1 MDELHTKTNRL
12 KEKLIASSKVPTNN
26 QNVPLIS
33 KTGPAVVTADNETNE
48 PLSPLHSDNDNNSN
62 AIKTTDINIS
72 NHDSTNMT
80 NHIQNEHNINSSSQ
94 QNTKN
99 EPEKYAFGKK
109 SFAETTLNST
119 LPKKEHAIVFD
130 SIDNI
135 PQIEY
140 IIAISKLTPPKN
152 IKYASR
158 ITNNRFCIYLND
170 KNTVDFL
177 VNNHPNIIIN
187 PHTTIKIR
195 RLINP
200 AKRIIISHVSPDIP
214 NEHIISHLEY
224 HKIQILSPITHINA
238 GFNIPELAH
247 IISFRRQV
255 YIKPDDFEKLPKS
268 ILINLENT
276 SHRIFLDDDSI
287 HCFLCKRKGHTTK
300 QCKNTPIEVINTNI
314 KENVCNTFADTNL
327 DTFTNSSSQ
336 TSIQTSLLDD
346 PFPTDTTSNDTT
358 LLTTITTDTKKR
370 PALSSTSSNLTN
382 DPPTSKSPTQ
392 DNISK
397 ETISKPNTNKISQ
410 PTPKKLKRNQSIENI
425 VLKLDVILEP
435 TKPKFEEMS
444 NKKINYEQ
452 FKFIIENSLGVSN
465 PASILDDFNITCLEM
480 IEVIEK
486 IKPTINTPGIKNR
499 LTRLCNS
506 LLEKALSTEPTQ
518 TD

>member
-1 MDELHTKTNRL
+1 MGEPHTKTNRL
-12 KEKLIASSKVPTNN
+12 NEKLIASSKVSTIK
-26 QNVPLIS
+26 QNVTIIP
-33 KTGPAVVTADNETNE
+33 KTGPSVVIADNATNE
-48 PLSPLHSDNDNNSN
+48 PLSSQHSDNDYNSDV
-62 AIKTTDINIS
+62 IKNTDINIS
-72 NHDSTNMT
+72 NHDSSNTT
-80 NHIQNEHNINSSSQ
+80 NHIQSVHNINSSSQ
-94 QNTKN
+94 QNTNN
-99 EPEKYAFGKK
+99 EPKKHAFGKK
-109 SFAETTLNST
+109 SFAETTLNSN

-140 IIAISKLTPPKN
+140 IIAISKLTSPKN
-152 IKYASR
+152 IKFASR

-177 VNNHPNIIIN
+177 VENHPYIIIN
-187 PHTTIKIR
+187 SHTTIKIR
-195 RLINP
+195 RLINQ

-214 NEHIISHLEY
+214 NEYIISHLEH

-255 YIKPDDFEKLPKS
+255 YIKPDDFGKLPKS

-300 QCKNTPIEVINTNI
+300 QCKNPPTEATNTKIN
-314 KENVCNTFADTNL
+314 ENVCNTFADTNV
-327 DTFTNSSSQ
+327 DPSTNSTSQ
-336 TSIQTSLLDD
+336 TSNQTSLLED
-346 PFPTDTTSNDTT
+346 PFQMETASNDITF
-358 LLTTITTDTKKR
+358 LTPSTTDIKKR
-370 PALSSTSSNLTN
+370 PALSSTSSNITN
-382 DPPTSKSPTQ
+382 DPSTSKSPTQ

-397 ETISKPNTNKISQ
+397 ETSSKPNTTKISK
-410 PTPKKLKRNQSIENI
+410 PATKKLKRNQSIENI
-425 VLKLDVILEP
+425 VLKLDEILEP
-435 TKPKFEEMS
+435 TRPKFEEIP
-444 NKKINYEQ
+444 NKTINYEQ

-506 LLEKALSTEPTQ
+506 LLEKALSTNPNQ
-518 TD
+518 TE

>member
-1 MDELHTKTNRL
+1 MGEPNTKTNKL
-12 KEKLIASSKVPTNN
+12 NEKLIASSKVSNN
-26 QNVPLIS
+26 KQNVTIIAKS
-33 KTGPAVVTADNETNE
+33 GPSGDIADNATNE
-48 PLSPLHSDNDNNSN
+48 HLSSQHSDNDYNSD
-62 AIKTTDINIS
+62 AIKSTDKIIS
-72 NHDSTNMT
+72 NHDYTNKT
-80 NHIQNEHNINSSSQ
+80 NHIQSVHNINSSSH
-94 QNTKN
+94 QNNIN
-99 EPEKYAFGKK
+99 EPEKHAFGKK
-109 SFAETTLNST
+109 SFAETTINST

-135 PQIEY
+135 PQIDY

-152 IKYASR
+152 IKFASR

-177 VNNHPNIIIN
+177 VDNHPYIIIN
-187 PHTTIKIR
+187 SHTTIKIR

-214 NEHIISHLEY
+214 NEYIISHLEY

-300 QCKNTPIEVINTNI
+300 QCKNPPTEAVNTNI
-314 KENVCNTFADTNL
+314 NENAFNTSADANV
-327 DTFTNSSSQ
+327 DTSTNSISQ
-336 TSIQTSLLDD
+336 TSTQMSLLDD
-346 PFPTDTTSNDTT
+346 PFSMDTTSNDIT
-358 LLTTITTDTKKR
+358 LLTPNTNDTKKR

-382 DPPTSKSPTQ
+382 DLPTFKSPSQ
-392 DNISK
+392 DNVSK
-397 ETISKPNTNKISQ
+397 ETISKSNAIKISQ
-410 PTPKKLKRNQSIENI
+410 PATKKLKRNQSIEKI
-425 VLKLDVILEP
+425 VLKLDEILEP
-435 TKPKFEEMS
+435 TKPKFEKIP

-452 FKFIIENSLGVSN
+452 FKFIIENSLGEAN
-465 PASILDDFNITCLEM
+465 PASILVDFNITCLEM
-480 IEVIEK
+480 IEVIEI
-486 IKPTINTPGIKNR
+486 IKPAIKTPGIKNR
-499 LTRLCNS
+499 LTRLCSS
-506 LLEKALSTEPTQ
+506 LLDKELSTKPNQ
-518 TD
+518 TE